1 MCHICHNTEVKKTVL
16 LHKKAEKELSKFPRI
31 VGLKFKALFE
41 ILENKGKLEQPY
53 AKKLTGQDELFEL
66 RVTFQG
72 QWRAVYAYVVKDTIV
87 ILSAFSKKTQKTP
100 PKEITKAQKRL
111 LEVKEEL

>member
-1 MCHICHNTEVKKTVL
+1 MCHICHNIELKKTVL
-16 LHKKAEKELSKFPRI
+16 LHKKAENELSKFPRI

-41 ILENKGKLEQPY
+41 ILEKKGRLEQSF

-72 QWRAVYAYVVKDTIV
+72 QWRAVYAYVLRDTIV
-87 ILSAFSKKTQKTP
+87 ILSAFSKKRQKTP
-100 PKEITKAQKRL
+100 PKEIAKAEKRL
-111 LEVKEEL
+111 LEAKEEL